1 MEWTRPLSL
10 ALTVLV
16 VALAVASALEAIR
29 TTLGTGEY
37 VTAAAAVLGIVGVIV
52 VATAAVGA
60 KSVRWLRNPDSY
72 W

>member
-16 VALAVASALEAIR
+16 AALVGAGALEAAR

-37 VTAAAAVLGIVGVIV
+37 VTAAAAVLGFVGVIV
-52 VATAAVGA
+52 VATVAIGA
-60 KSVRWLRNPDSY
+60 KSLRWLGNPDSY